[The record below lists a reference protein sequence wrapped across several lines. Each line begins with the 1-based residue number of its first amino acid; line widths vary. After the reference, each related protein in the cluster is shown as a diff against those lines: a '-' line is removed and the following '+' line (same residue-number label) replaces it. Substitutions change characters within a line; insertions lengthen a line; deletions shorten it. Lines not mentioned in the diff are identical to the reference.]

1 MTTRTNGTHAKW
13 QDCRKLDE
21 GATLAHMA
29 TSGPSLR
36 QRHVDRTRAALSD
49 AAVELFT
56 ERGFAATTVDDIAAR
71 ADVAPRTF
79 FRYFP
84 TKEAVLFHDAD
95 EKLSMVKERLAARPA
110 DEPGPAALIAVFS
123 DMSDDM
129 SADQARA
136 KLICALS
143 AEQPS
148 LLTYQR
154 TVMMERFGE
163 ALIDV
168 LAEREGV
175 PATDV
180 RVRAT
185 TSAVMACIGAA
196 FHCWINDGGAGP
208 IQSYLDDALAACRD
222 AFTR

>member
-1 MTTRTNGTHAKW
+1 
-13 QDCRKLDE
+13 
-21 GATLAHMA
+21 MA

-36 QRHVDRTRAALSD
+36 QRHVDRTRAALAA

-56 ERGFAATTVDDIAAR
+56 EHGFAATTVDDIAAR

-95 EKLSMVKERLAARPA
+95 EKLAVVKERLAERPA

-123 DMSDDM
+123 EIGGEMADDP
-129 SADQARA
+129 ART
-136 KLICALS
+136 KLLCRLS
-143 AEQPS
+143 VEQPS

-163 ALIDV
+163 ALIEV

-185 TSAVMACIGAA
+185 TSAVMACVGAA
-196 FHCWINDGGAGP
+196 FHCWVNAGGVDP
-208 IQSYLDDALAACRD
+208 IQPYLDEALAACRD
-222 AFTR
+222 AFAR